1 MARKVSVTWR
11 VDADLLEAFMDELNL
26 QNESPS
32 QSIEG
37 FMREYTADHQRARD
51 YDKYI
56 RDKVASAFE
65 DIREGRV
72 LSNEEVQAH
81 FAARLAE
88 LKRKM

>member
-1 MARKVSVTWR
+1 MDSKVSVTLR

-32 QSIEG
+32 QAVEG
-37 FMREYTADHQRARD
+37 FMREYIADRQHARD

-56 RDKVASAFE
+56 RDKVAAAFE
-65 DIREGRV
+65 DIRAGRV
-72 LSNEEVQAH
+72 LSNEEVEAH